1 MLLQKHLHY
10 ILGRNLKSVSYFDGV
25 GSSNYKEVDMSLGVM
40 SQIDLNAELVLM
52 MSAIVEE
59 LGVAAE

>member
-1 MLLQKHLHY
+1 
-10 ILGRNLKSVSYFDGV
+10 
-25 GSSNYKEVDMSLGVM
+25 MSLGVM